1 MFDQKLLL
9 NTFLYNL
16 QSNQQL
22 NGDLNTYNLYNL
34 YGQLAS
40 LLVNNHTSQDL
51 NSNINSNNLNNNN
64 NRALDLGNN
73 KSTTSLLKN
82 NVNDEVKNIKTEPL
96 NLTQASKSSLVSSNG
111 QSNKQNSTLSR
122 NKTSSS
128 SSLRRQRERT
138 TFDPQEEIPRLMQIF
153 DQTHHPTRFQIAT
166 ICDTLNSLECRKGK
180 KPLEPYNI
188 QYWFKNSRAALRRK
202 LKIDQNNQEE
212 NGDGEEEDD
221 DDDDDNEGEDEEN
234 DAYESSCESIKKEDD
249 YLASLPNKNAIYVIN
264 PQEDKCSNENKNKA
278 KATKTASVEDD
289 DDDDDEDDDHL
300 SINESENCSNL
311 NLNTS
316 SLNNANN
323 KSAQQSINRRN
334 RIFIDPISEVPIL
347 EQYFQRETY
356 PDHYLIEKI
365 CDDLN
370 KGEYRLKFPKLE
382 ARNIQLW
389 FKNHRAKLKRL
400 KVLNGNHD
408 KQSTDD
414 SPASN

>member
-1 MFDQKLLL
+1 MIDQKLLL

-16 QSNQQL
+16 QSTQQL

-40 LLVNNHTSQDL
+40 LLMNNNETQDL
-51 NSNINSNNLNNNN
+51 NGH
-64 NRALDLGNN
+64 RTLDLSGSNKATKTLLTNN
-73 KSTTSLLKN
+73 TIN
-82 NVNDEVKNIKTEPL
+82 NQQSNVKIEPL
-96 NLTQASKSSLVSSNG
+96 NLTQSSKSSLTSTNG
-111 QSNKQNSTLSR
+111 QIINNDNNT
-122 NKTSSS
+122 NFS
-128 SSLRRQRERT
+128 SSLTRIKTTSSLKRQRERT

-153 DQTHHPTRFQIAT
+153 DQTHHPTRFQIAA
-166 ICDTLNSLECRKGK
+166 ICDTLNTLECRKGK

-212 NGDGEEEDD
+212 IDDEEEDD
-221 DDDDDNEGEDEEN
+221 EDEEEEG
-234 DAYESSCESIKKEDD
+234 DYDYDYESSCESIKKEDD
-249 YLASLPNKNAIYVIN
+249 YLQSLPNKNAIYIIN
-264 PQEDKCSNENKNKA
+264 PQEENSKKI
-278 KATKTASVEDD
+278 KATTKTSSI
-289 DDDDDEDDDHL
+289 DDDDDEDVDDHL

-311 NLNTS
+311 NLNTN
-316 SLNNANN
+316 SLSNNANN
-323 KSAQQSINRRN
+323 KTAQQSANNSRRN